1 MNTQAAA
8 QRAESS
14 AFSKNTIYALFR
26 VRLNL
31 SLSVDLREHPIPIA
45 ILLVTL
51 GLLTLLYN
59 YSYRTIYLEAGKMA
73 QSVSTHHIGRYN
85 TECLSL
91 ISRIHV
97 KADKARLGGTHL

>member
-1 MNTQAAA
+1 MNAQATP

-14 AFSKNTIYALFR
+14 AFTKNTKYALFR

-31 SLSVDLREHPIPIA
+31 SLSVNLCEHPIPIA

-59 YSYRTIYLEAGKMA
+59 YFYRTINLEAGKMA
-73 QSVSTHHIGRYN
+73 KSVKYPPYRQVQKRVSEFN
-85 TECLSL
+85 L
-91 ISRIHV
+91 
-97 KADKARLGGTHL
+97 